1 MAKTDF
7 LYERVRDEILAQ
19 LERGVVPWQRG
30 WDFNTTP
37 RNYDSGRV
45 YGGINMF
52 ILSMIPKPS
61 PFWITFK
68 SIQKHGARLKKGAE
82 SVPVLY
88 WKWFDKVE
96 EREDGTKEI
105 TQYPVLFYYRVFNV
119 ADVEGLPEK
128 EAKDCKRIR
137 GADEIVEGYKNRPLI
152 NHGDYRPCYDPIRD
166 EIYLPSPRHYES
178 MDRYYSTLFHELTHS
193 TGAAHRLNRDFKG
206 VIKGEAYAME
216 ELIAEFGAAFL
227 CAYTGIDNTR
237 EANAAYIDGWKKAI
251 KGADVK
257 CLVTAAQ
264 RAKKAADY
272 ILGETYAEAG
282 AGVAE
287 PAPAPATA

>member
-45 YGGINMF
+45 YGGINLL
-52 ILSMIPKPS
+52 ILSMIRKPS

-88 WKWFDKVE
+88 WKWFDRVE
-96 EREDGTKEI
+96 EKENGTKEI
-105 TQYPVLFYYRVFNV
+105 SQYPVLFYYRVFNV

-128 EAKDCKRIR
+128 TVRDCEPVR
-137 GADEIVEGYKNRPLI
+137 EVEEVVTGYKMCPVI
-152 NHGDYRPCYDPIRD
+152 NHGDFQPCYDPVRD
-166 EIYLPSPRHYES
+166 EIYLPYPDHYA
-178 MDRYYSTLFHELTHS
+178 DKNRYYSTLFHELTHS
-193 TGAAHRLNRDFKG
+193 TGAVHRLNRDFNG
-206 VIKGEAYAME
+206 YIKKEEYAFE
-216 ELIAEFGAAFL
+216 ELVAEFGAAFL
-227 CAYTGIDNTR
+227 CAYTGINNSR
-237 EANAAYIDGWKKAI
+237 EHNAAYIDGWKKAI
-251 KGADVK
+251 KDADVK

-264 RAKKAADY
+264 KAKKAVDY
-272 ILGETYAEAG
+272 ILGITHTEQATSGNAVPE
-282 AGVAE
+282 E
-287 PAPAPATA
+287 ATA